1 MGSKRKRGNPITM
14 NIKEIAKELII
25 QIINEA
31 IENTEDYDRKER
43 LEQLKEDLFG

>member
-1 MGSKRKRGNPITM
+1 M